1 MKNILSK
8 GLILVMAL
16 FALTSC
22 DKDQPNEE
30 QKEVP
35 NLVVELSEATLQ
47 PNQSLEIPIKSGSGN
62 YLVSIPQIGIATAS
76 VTKESVTLTGI
87 KIGETLLTITDKVS
101 RQSKEIKVSIEAEPV
116 LKLSHRELKTSVGA
130 TSIVTILN
138 GSSKYEAEL
147 SDPALG
153 TYYFQEQNFVF
164 TAKKVATGT
173 ITIKDTELGF
183 TKSINVEITPT
194 PLLLN
199 TYEVFL
205 PIGDSKNISITS
217 GSGDYTVTCDK
228 PELVKIVVNRNTI
241 SLQAKAVGEG
251 LITVKDN
258 ITELTKEIKLIT
270 TLQPFTTE
278 IDGKNDF
285 TVYFYEGS
293 EKDIKI
299 YTGNGDYEIVIG
311 DQNVVT
317 ASLVDEKTIKLIP
330 QKLGESSLTIKDKL
344 SGKEV
349 TTKIV
354 VIELQQL
361 IVFSQKKV
369 TVNVGLNE
377 TIRIVENKSGR
388 STWYLKFEPINPTI
402 ALADEWNN
410 ELTIIGKKPGK
421 TTILVRDYFD
431 DSIIYGSLAIE
442 VI

>member
-8 GLILVMAL
+8 GLILVMVL

-47 PNQSLEIPIKSGSGN
+47 PNQSLMIPIKSGSGD
-62 YLVSIPQIGIATAS
+62 YLVSIPQIGIATAT

-87 KIGETLLTITDKVS
+87 KIGETILTITDKVS

-183 TKSINVEITPT
+183 SKSINVEITPT

-199 TYEVFL
+199 TYEVTI
-205 PIGDSKNISITS
+205 PTGDSKNISITS

-241 SLQAKAVGEG
+241 ILTATAVGEG
-251 LITVKDN
+251 TITVKDN
-258 ITELTKEIKLIT
+258 ITEQVKEIKLT
-270 TLQPFTTE
+270 TKLQPFVTT
-278 IDGKNDF
+278 IDNTDEL

-293 EKDIKI
+293 EKNVEI
-299 YTGNGDYEIVIG
+299 YTGNGNYEIVVEDEEVI
-311 DQNVVT
+311 T
-317 ASLVDEKTIKLIP
+317 ATLANKTVKLIP
-330 QKLGESSLTIKDKL
+330 HKKGESLLTIKDII

-349 TTKIV
+349 STKV
-354 VIELQQL
+354 VVKAPQQL
-361 IVFSQKKV
+361 VVFSQQKV
-369 TVNVGLNE
+369 IVKAGSSVTISIIENNSGRNDWSLYFNTVNPS
-377 TIRIVENKSGR
+377 IAMANKS
-388 STWYLKFEPINPTI
+388 WWEKEMTI
-402 ALADEWNN
+402 YGQKA
-410 ELTIIGKKPGK
+410 GQ
-421 TTILVRDYFD
+421 TTLLVKD
-431 DSIIYGSLAIE
+431 DDGNVYGSLAIE

>member
-138 GSSKYEAEL
+138 GSSKYKAEL

-199 TYEVFL
+199 TYDITI
-205 PIGDSKNISITS
+205 PTGDCKNISITS
-217 GSGDYTVTCDK
+217 GSGDYTITCDK

-241 SLQAKAVGEG
+241 ILTATAVGEG
-251 LITVKDN
+251 TITVKDN
-258 ITELTKEIKLIT
+258 ITEQVKEIKLTT
-270 TLQPFTTE
+270 TLQPFVTS
-278 IDGKNDF
+278 IDDTDEL

-293 EKDIKI
+293 EKNVQI
-299 YTGNGDYEIVIG
+299 YTGNGNYEIVVEDEEVI
-311 DQNVVT
+311 T
-317 ASLVDEKTIKLIP
+317 ATLVNKTVKLIP
-330 QKLGESSLTIKDKL
+330 HKEGESLLTIKDII

-349 TTKIV
+349 STKV
-354 VIELQQL
+354 VVKAPQQL
-361 IVFSQKKV
+361 IVFSQQKV
-369 TVNVGLNE
+369 IVNAGSSV
-377 TIRIVENKSGR
+377 TIRIIENNSGRNNWSLYFNTVNTSIAMANKSWWGDD
-388 STWYLKFEPINPTI
+388 ITI
-402 ALADEWNN
+402 Y
-410 ELTIIGKKPGK
+410 GQMVGQ
-421 TTILVRDYFD
+421 TTLLVKDDYGNV
-431 DSIIYGSLAIE
+431 YGSLAIE

>member
-1 MKNILSK
+1 
-8 GLILVMAL
+8 MAL

-153 TYYFQEQNFVF
+153 TYYFQDQNFVF

-388 STWYLKFEPINPTI
+388 STWYLKFEPIDPTI

>member
-153 TYYFQEQNFVF
+153 TYYFQDQNFVF

-388 STWYLKFEPINPTI
+388 STWYLKFEPIDPTI

>member
-8 GLILVMAL
+8 GLILVMVL

-47 PNQSLEIPIKSGSGN
+47 PNRSLMIPIKSGSGD
-62 YLVSIPQIGIATAS
+62 YLVSIPQIGIATAT

-183 TKSINVEITPT
+183 SKSINVEITPT

-199 TYEVFL
+199 TYEVTI
-205 PIGDSKNISITS
+205 PTGDSKNISITS

-241 SLQAKAVGEG
+241 ILTATAVGEG
-251 LITVKDN
+251 TITVKDN
-258 ITELTKEIKLIT
+258 ITEQVKEIKLT
-270 TLQPFTTE
+270 TKLQPFVTT
-278 IDGKNDF
+278 IDNTDEL

-293 EKDIKI
+293 EKNVEI
-299 YTGNGDYEIVIG
+299 YTGNGNYEIVVEDEEVI
-311 DQNVVT
+311 T
-317 ASLVDEKTIKLIP
+317 ATLANKTVKLIP
-330 QKLGESSLTIKDKL
+330 HKKGESLLTIKDII

-349 TTKIV
+349 STKV
-354 VIELQQL
+354 VVKAPQQL
-361 IVFSQKKV
+361 VVFSQQKV
-369 TVNVGLNE
+369 IVKAGSSVTISIIENNSGRNDWSLYFNTVNPS
-377 TIRIVENKSGR
+377 IAMANKS
-388 STWYLKFEPINPTI
+388 WWEKEMTI
-402 ALADEWNN
+402 YGQKA
-410 ELTIIGKKPGK
+410 GQ
-421 TTILVRDYFD
+421 TTLLVKD
-431 DSIIYGSLAIE
+431 DDGNVYGSLAIE

>member
-8 GLILVMAL
+8 GLILVMVL

-30 QKEVP
+30 KKEVP

-62 YLVSIPQIGIATAS
+62 YLVSIPQIGIATAT

-164 TAKKVATGT
+164 KAKKVATGT

-199 TYEVFL
+199 TYDITI
-205 PIGDSKNISITS
+205 PTGDSKNISITS

-228 PELVKIVVNRNTI
+228 PELVNIVVNRNTI
-241 SLQAKAVGEG
+241 ILTATAVGEG
-251 LITVKDN
+251 TITVKDN
-258 ITELTKEIKLIT
+258 ITEQVKEIKLTT
-270 TLQPFTTE
+270 TLQPFVTT
-278 IDGKNDF
+278 IDD
-285 TVYFYEGS
+285 TDELIVYFYEGS
-293 EKDIKI
+293 EKNVQI
-299 YTGNGDYEIVIG
+299 YTGNGNYEIVVEDEEVI
-311 DQNVVT
+311 T
-317 ASLVDEKTIKLIP
+317 ATLANKTVKLIP
-330 QKLGESSLTIKDKL
+330 HKEGESLLTIKDII
-344 SGKEV
+344 SGNEV
-349 TTKIV
+349 STKV
-354 VIELQQL
+354 VVKAPQQL
-361 IVFSQKKV
+361 IEFSVPSVVVQAGSKID
-369 TVNVGLNE
+369 
-377 TIRIVENKSGR
+377 IRVLANNSGVADWNLDYKTTNSSIATAYKSWWG
-388 STWYLKFEPINPTI
+388 E
-402 ALADEWNN
+402 
-410 ELTIIGKKPGK
+410 ELTIYGKSVGK
-421 TTILVRDYFD
+421 TTLLVKDYD
-431 DSIIYGSLAIE
+431 GNIYGTLPIE
-442 VI
+442 VK

>member
-1 MKNILSK
+1 
-8 GLILVMAL
+8 MAL

-30 QKEVP
+30 QEEVP

-47 PNQSLEIPIKSGSGN
+47 PNQSLVIPIKSGSGD
-62 YLVSIPQIGIATAS
+62 YLVSIPQIGIATAT

-101 RQSKEIKVSIEAEPV
+101 RQSKEIKVSIEAKPV
-116 LKLSHRELKTSVGA
+116 LKLSHRELKTSVGT

-173 ITIKDTELGF
+173 ITIKDTVLGL
-183 TKSINVEITPT
+183 TKSINVEITPI

-199 TYEVFL
+199 TYEVTI
-205 PIGDSKNISITS
+205 PTGDSKNISITS

-241 SLQAKAVGEG
+241 ILTATAVGEG
-251 LITVKDN
+251 TITVKDN
-258 ITELTKEIKLIT
+258 ITEQVKDIKLT
-270 TLQPFTTE
+270 TKLQPFVTT
-278 IDGKNDF
+278 IDDTDEL

-293 EKDIKI
+293 EKNVEI
-299 YTGNGDYEIVIG
+299 YTGNGNYEIVVEDEEVI
-311 DQNVVT
+311 T
-317 ASLVDEKTIKLIP
+317 ATLANKTVKLIP
-330 QKLGESSLTIKDKL
+330 HKEGESLLTIKDII

-349 TTKIV
+349 STKV
-354 VIELQQL
+354 VVKAPQQL
-361 IVFSQKKV
+361 IVFSQQKV
-369 TVNVGLNE
+369 IVNAGSSV
-377 TIRIVENKSGR
+377 TIRIIENNSGRNNWSLYFNTVNASIAMANKSWWGDD
-388 STWYLKFEPINPTI
+388 ITI
-402 ALADEWNN
+402 Y
-410 ELTIIGKKPGK
+410 GQMVGQ
-421 TTILVRDYFD
+421 TTLLVKDDYGNV
-431 DSIIYGSLAIE
+431 YGSLAIE

>member
-1 MKNILSK
+1 
-8 GLILVMAL
+8 MAL

-388 STWYLKFEPINPTI
+388 STWYLKFEPIDPTI

>member
-1 MKNILSK
+1 M
-8 GLILVMAL
+8 
-16 FALTSC
+16 
-22 DKDQPNEE
+22 
-30 QKEVP
+30 
-35 NLVVELSEATLQ
+35 
-47 PNQSLEIPIKSGSGN
+47 
-62 YLVSIPQIGIATAS
+62 
-76 VTKESVTLTGI
+76 
-87 KIGETLLTITDKVS
+87 
-101 RQSKEIKVSIEAEPV
+101 
-116 LKLSHRELKTSVGA
+116 
-130 TSIVTILN
+130 
-138 GSSKYEAEL
+138 
-147 SDPALG
+147 
-153 TYYFQEQNFVF
+153 
-164 TAKKVATGT
+164 
-173 ITIKDTELGF
+173 
-183 TKSINVEITPT
+183 
-194 PLLLN
+194 
-199 TYEVFL
+199 
-205 PIGDSKNISITS
+205 
-217 GSGDYTVTCDK
+217 
-228 PELVKIVVNRNTI
+228 
-241 SLQAKAVGEG
+241 GEG

-388 STWYLKFEPINPTI
+388 STWYLKFEPIDPTI

>member
-388 STWYLKFEPINPTI
+388 STWYLKFEPIDPTI